1 MQNEWILDV
10 LADLRTFARQN
21 GLGVL
26 AEQIDDTRLVAAAEL
41 ASTGTSP
48 REGTIGYERATAA
61 AAREDSGRSGTRL

>member
-26 AEQIDDTRLVAAAEL
+26 AEQIDDTKLVAAAEL
-41 ASTGTSP
+41 TSKGTSP
-48 REGTIGYERATAA
+48 REGMTGYERATAT
-61 AAREDSGRSGTRL
+61 AARTDSRRS

>member
-21 GLGVL
+21 GLAEL

-41 ASTGTSP
+41 VSKSTP
-48 REGTIGYERATAA
+48 AREGTTGYERATAT
-61 AAREDSGRSGTRL
+61 AARTDLGRPRTRP

>member
-10 LADLRTFARQN
+10 LADLRTFARKN

-41 ASTGTSP
+41 ASKGASP
-48 REGTIGYERATAA
+48 VEGTIGYERATAVA
-61 AAREDSGRSGTRL
+61 AGHNSGRPRTRP

>member
-41 ASTGTSP
+41 TSKGTSP
-48 REGTIGYERATAA
+48 REGMTGYEFATAA
-61 AAREDSGRSGTRL
+61 AARADFGRPRTRP